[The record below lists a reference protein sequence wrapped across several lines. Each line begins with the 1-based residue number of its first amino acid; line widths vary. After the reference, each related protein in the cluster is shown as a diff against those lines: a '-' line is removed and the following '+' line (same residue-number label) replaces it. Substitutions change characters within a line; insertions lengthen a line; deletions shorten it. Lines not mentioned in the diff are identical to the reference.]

1 MDPEAM
7 PFLFFRYYRPQ
18 HDPRT
23 QPGSDPCDAV
33 RACFIGHS
41 GGVSGYSA
49 TAFFQPDAEIGII
62 VLRNESALGMDKL
75 VRVFAEN
82 LRMKPLPENQQPF

>member
-1 MDPEAM
+1 MTRGRS
-7 PFLFFRYYRPQ
+7 LGVTLVTLSG
-18 HDPRT
+18 H
-23 QPGSDPCDAV
+23 V
-33 RACFIGHS
+33 FIGHS